1 MLETKLKLGLK
12 DQGRLLTDEEFA
24 GAECDTPYRYE
35 RVEGRLVVMSPSGK
49 THLGLVWAIVKDL
62 SLYDATHPE
71 MIEMA
76 ATEAWIR
83 TGTGQ
88 DRMADIGVYLT
99 EDEPQSDQQY
109 ERIPRIVFEVVSRGS
124 EERDYILKRGEY
136 FDLGVAEYVI
146 VDPFRQVVT
155 VLSRGEHDYLAR
167 ELGEDDVY
175 TSDQLPGFELR
186 IAGFSW

>member
-124 EERDYILKRGEY
+124 EERDYI
-136 FDLGVAEYVI
+136 
-146 VDPFRQVVT
+146 
-155 VLSRGEHDYLAR
+155 
-167 ELGEDDVY
+167 
-175 TSDQLPGFELR
+175 
-186 IAGFSW
+186 